1 MREEIK
7 TSRYNSKFQIIAVS
21 LVGLILIIF
30 TAQLLK
36 SLDNIVQI
44 DLSRLT
50 NIARILIAGAT
61 AFGVYMSWKEDKRYK
76 YYLTKDSIIIQKTI
90 FGKLRE
96 DIYNARNITSISV
109 KQSAMGVKN
118 NYGTL
123 IINSDKLYNNQSIF
137 LNNIVD
143 PKQVADKVNN
153 FLGNN
158 H

>member
-7 TSRYNSKFQIIAVS
+7 TSKYNTKFQIITVS
-21 LVGLILIIF
+21 VVGLILLIF
-30 TAQLLK
+30 TSQLMK
-36 SLDNIVQI
+36 AMDNIVPL
-44 DLSRLT
+44 DLSKLV
-50 NIARILIAGAT
+50 NIARILVIAAT
-61 AFGVYMSWKEDKRYK
+61 SFGVYMSWKEDKRYK
-76 YYLTKDSIIIQKTI
+76 YFLTKDSIIIQKTI

-143 PKQVADKVNN
+143 PKQVADRVNN